1 MAKLNLVVTPGINA
15 QGEFQPITEQTRQA
29 IEQATLLD
37 GQFNASGALVF
48 EAISP
53 CCAAPVRTSLPEL
66 AQAHR
71 VDWVLQPEGQSLK
84 DFSVLAMDMDSTVIN
99 IECIDEIADHCGKK
113 AEVAAI
119 TEATMRGEIK
129 DFNESLTRRVAIL
142 TDVPASALQEVL
154 DQRLRPNPGALQ
166 WVSAAKQAGLYC
178 ILVSGGFT
186 FFAKAVAERLGFDAF
201 HANVLDIDGQ
211 VLTGR
216 VSGEIVNGEVKKR
229 LMLQACADRGVA
241 PDRAIAV
248 GDGANDLPMMS
259 AAGLSI
265 AYRAKPAVTAQA
277 MRAIQH
283 GRLDSPLLGWG
294 H

>member
-15 QGEFQPITEQTRQA
+15 QGEFQPITEQTKQA

-53 CCAAPVRTSLPEL
+53 CCAAPVRTNLPEL
-66 AQAHR
+66 AQVHR

-142 TDVPASALQEVL
+142 KDVPASALQEVL

-201 HANVLDIDGQ
+201 HANVLDIDSQ
-211 VLTGR
+211 ALTGR
-216 VSGEIVNGEVKKR
+216 VNGEIVNGEAKKR
-229 LMLQACADRGVA
+229 LMLQACTDRGVA

-277 MRAIQH
+277 MRAIQF

>member
-1 MAKLNLVVTPGINA
+1 MAKLNLVVTPGVNA
-15 QGEFQPITEQTRQA
+15 QGEFKPISEQTKQA
-29 IEQATLLD
+29 IEQASLLD
-37 GQFNASGALVF
+37 GQFNAAGGLVF

-53 CCAAPVRTSLPEL
+53 CCATPVRNSLPEL
-66 AQAHR
+66 ANAHQF
-71 VDWVLQPEGQSLK
+71 DWVLQPEGQSLA

-99 IECIDEIADHCGKK
+99 IECIDEIADYCGKK

-142 TDVPASALQEVL
+142 RDLPASALQEVL
-154 DQRLRPNPGALQ
+154 DQRLRLNPGATEWLR
-166 WVSAAKQAGLYC
+166 AAKQAGLYC

-201 HANVLDIDGQ
+201 HANVLDIEGGA
-211 VLTGR
+211 LTGR
-216 VSGEIVNGEVKKR
+216 VIGEIVNGEVKKR
-229 LMLQACADRGVA
+229 LMLQACAERGV
-241 PDRAIAV
+241 DQSRAIAI

-277 MRAIQH
+277 MRAIQY
-283 GRLDSPLLGWG
+283 GRLDSPLLGWS

>member
-1 MAKLNLVVTPGINA
+1 MAKLKLVVTPGVNA
-15 QGEFQPITEQTRQA
+15 QGEFQPISEQTKQA
-29 IEQATLLD
+29 IEQASLLD
-37 GQFNASGALVF
+37 GQFNAAGGLVF

-53 CCAAPVRTSLPEL
+53 CCATPVRDALPEL
-66 AQAHR
+66 AQAHQF
-71 VDWVLQPEGQSLK
+71 DWVLQPEGQSLA

-113 AEVAAI
+113 TEVAAI

-142 TDVPASALQEVL
+142 KDLPANALQEVL
-154 DQRLRPNPGALQ
+154 DQRLRLNPGAVEWLQ
-166 WVSAAKQAGLYC
+166 AAKQAGLYC

-201 HANVLDIDGQ
+201 HANVLDIEGGA
-211 VLTGR
+211 LTGR
-216 VSGEIVNGEVKKR
+216 VIGEIVNGEVKKR
-229 LMLQACADRGVA
+229 LMLQACADQGVD
-241 PDRAIAV
+241 PSRAIAV

-259 AAGLSI
+259 AAGLSV

-277 MRAIQH
+277 MRAIQY

>member
-1 MAKLNLVVTPGINA
+1 MAKLNLVVTPGVNA
-15 QGEFQPITEQTRQA
+15 QGEFQPLSEQTKQA
-29 IEQATLLD
+29 IEQASLLD
-37 GQFNASGALVF
+37 GQFNAAGGLVF

-53 CCAAPVRTSLPEL
+53 CCATPVRNALPEL

-71 VDWVLQPEGQSLK
+71 FDWVLQPEGQSIA

-99 IECIDEIADHCGKK
+99 IECIDEIADYCGKK

-142 TDVPASALQEVL
+142 KDLPANALQEVL
-154 DQRLRPNPGALQ
+154 DQRLRLNPGAMEWLR
-166 WVSAAKQAGLYC
+166 AAKQAGLYC

-201 HANVLDIDGQ
+201 HANVLDIEGGA
-211 VLTGR
+211 LTGR
-216 VSGEIVNGEVKKR
+216 VNGEIVNGEVKKR
-229 LMLQACADRGVA
+229 LMLQACADRGVD
-241 PDRAIAV
+241 PSQAIAV

-259 AAGLSI
+259 TAGLSI

-277 MRAIQH
+277 MRAIQY
-283 GRLDSPLLGWG
+283 GRLDSPLLGWS

>member
-1 MAKLNLVVTPGINA
+1 MAKLNLVVTPGVDA
-15 QGEFQPITEQTRQA
+15 QGEFQPISEETRQA

-37 GQFNASGALVF
+37 AQFNASGALIF
-48 EAISP
+48 EPLSP
-53 CCAAPVRTSLPEL
+53 CCAGPVRSSLPDL
-66 AQAHR
+66 AATHQ
-71 VDWVLQPEGQSLK
+71 VDWTLQPEGQSLA

-99 IECIDEIADHCGKK
+99 IECIDEIADYCGKK

-142 TDVPASALQEVL
+142 KDVPANALQEVL
-154 DQRLRPNPGALQ
+154 DQRLRLNPGATQ
-166 WVSAAKQAGLYC
+166 WLAAAKQAGLYC

-186 FFAKAVAERLGFDAF
+186 FFAKAVAQRLGFDAF
-201 HANVLDIDGQ
+201 HANVLEVENQ
-211 VLTGR
+211 RLTGR
-216 VSGEIVNGEVKKR
+216 VTSEIVNGEVKKR
-229 LMLQACADRGVA
+229 LMLQACAQHGVD
-241 PDRAIAV
+241 PVRAIAV

-277 MRAIQH
+277 MRAIQF
-283 GRLDSPLLGWG
+283 GRLDSPLLGWSQ
-294 H
+294 